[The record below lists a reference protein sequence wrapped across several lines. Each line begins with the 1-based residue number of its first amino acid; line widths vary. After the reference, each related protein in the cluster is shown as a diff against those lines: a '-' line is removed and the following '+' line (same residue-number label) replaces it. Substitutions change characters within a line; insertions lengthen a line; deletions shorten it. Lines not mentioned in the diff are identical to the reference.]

1 MTLRPLTRREYLVLE
16 HFKDKRTL
24 APEDCETEEEYN
36 LRADIALELF
46 NRGLLLSKSERPYRQ
61 NNTRANLEYLEVGV
75 LRPSPGA
82 LRILKYS
89 YGAHIALVVGVFLV
103 SSGAFFSIVGLLL

>member
-36 LRADIALELF
+36 LRADIALKLF
-46 NRGLLLSKSERPYRQ
+46 NRDLLLSRSERPYRP
-61 NNTRANLEYLEVGV
+61 NNTRADLEYLEVGI
-75 LRPSPGA
+75 LRPSPSA
-82 LRILKYS
+82 LRILKHS
-89 YGAHIALVVGVFLV
+89 YGAHIALMVGVFLV
-103 SSGAFFSIVGLLL
+103 SSGALFSVIGLLL